1 MVHKYTDITELTPVI
16 INEFVDKVLVH
27 KAEKIDGERVVEIE
41 VYLNFIG
48 KVNLPTVE
56 LSEEEQAELTE
67 KKRIRERNA
76 MYQRKRREKFMPKTK
91 EIRSKVSESEKQK
104 QLAAAKANAQ
114 KLLDLDEAGVT
125 DQTERIAGVA
135 AGENKIVIE
144 SGILPT
150 EAEVKEKYAI

>member
-1 MVHKYTDITELTPVI
+1 
-16 INEFVDKVLVH
+16 
-27 KAEKIDGERVVEIE
+27 
-41 VYLNFIG
+41 
-48 KVNLPTVE
+48 
-56 LSEEEQAELTE
+56 
-67 KKRIRERNA
+67 
-76 MYQRKRREKFMPKTK
+76 MPKTK
-91 EIRSKVSESEKQK
+91 EIRSKVSESEKQE
-104 QLAAAKANAQ
+104 QLAVAKANAQ

>member
-1 MVHKYTDITELTPVI
+1 
-16 INEFVDKVLVH
+16 
-27 KAEKIDGERVVEIE
+27 
-41 VYLNFIG
+41 
-48 KVNLPTVE
+48 
-56 LSEEEQAELTE
+56 
-67 KKRIRERNA
+67 
-76 MYQRKRREKFMPKTK
+76 MPKTK
-91 EIRSKVSESEKQK
+91 EIRSKVSESEKQE

>member
-1 MVHKYTDITELTPVI
+1 MYVKDASHCLWQ
-16 INEFVDKVLVH
+16 LVH
-27 KAEKIDGERVVEIE
+27 KAETIDGERVVEIE

-67 KKRIRERNA
+67 KKKICERNA
-76 MYQRKRREKFMPKTK
+76 MYQRRRRAKFMPKTK
-91 EIRSKVSESEKQK
+91 EIRSKLSESEKQE

-114 KLLDLDEAGVT
+114 KHLDSDEAGVT
-125 DQTERIAGVA
+125 DQTERIADVV

>member
-1 MVHKYTDITELTPVI
+1 M
-16 INEFVDKVLVH
+16 
-27 KAEKIDGERVVEIE
+27 EKIDGERVVEIE

-56 LSEEEQAELTE
+56 LSEEEQAELKE

-76 MYQRKRREKFMPKTK
+76 MYQRRRRAKFMPKTK
-91 EIRSKVSESEKQK
+91 EIRSKVSESEKQE
-104 QLAAAKANAQ
+104 QLAVAKANAQ
-114 KLLDLDEAGVT
+114 KLLDSDEAGVT

-150 EAEVKEKYAI
+150 EADVKEKYAI